1 MVSIKY
7 LLFVDFI
14 FLCMMNGCFGSDAN
28 TAENVTS
35 LRKALLKD
43 YDPYLRPR
51 RLQKN
56 PVIINATFGVNRLH
70 DLNEKERKISILG
83 YFRFTWIDEFLVWD
97 KEKHQNISDIVV
109 KTDDIWWPTIGLAN
123 PIADFETMKNT
134 YGIFQ
139 VSSSG
144 VITWSPGALFSVMCE
159 MKLQKFPFDTQTCDF
174 IFVVLGY
181 TKKDIVINANPD
193 ILCVQGTTEW
203 DILETKF
210 LELSG
215 GSNGLNIR
223 FTLRRK
229 PYFVLLTLTMPL
241 TLLSYLNIF
250 VFLIPVESGE
260 KTSYAISTF
269 LAYSI
274 YLSVMGSSLPD
285 DAESIV
291 YMTLYIEIM
300 MFLSVLIM
308 ALVIIQIRLVFYHG
322 DDRLPCCPENSVTNE
337 EETDV
342 ISIDVNDKSI
352 RKDDVS
358 SKSKKRTWSS
368 SMAMIDRILFAFFFL
383 ALCTFN
389 ILFFSLMLR

>member
-1 MVSIKY
+1 MLYIRY
-7 LLFVDFI
+7 LLIVDFI
-14 FLCMMNGCFGSDAN
+14 FLWMKGSFEGDCT

-51 RLQKN
+51 RLQED
-56 PVIINATFGVNRLH
+56 PVIINASFGVSRLH

-83 YFRFTWIDEFLVWD
+83 YFRLTWIDEFLVWD
-97 KEKHQNISDIVV
+97 KDKHQNISDIVV
-109 KTDDIWWPTIGLAN
+109 KTDDIWWPTIGLGN
-123 PIADFETMKNT
+123 PISDFETMKNT

-139 VSSSG
+139 VSFSG
-144 VITWSPGALFSVMCE
+144 VIAWSPGALFSVMCD

-174 IFVVLGY
+174 VFVILGY
-181 TKKDIVINANPD
+181 TNKDIVINANPD
-193 ILCVQGTTEW
+193 ILNVQGTTEW
-203 DILETKF
+203 DVLETKF
-210 LELSG
+210 LELPG
-215 GSNGLNIR
+215 GSNGLKIR

-229 PYFVLLTLTMPL
+229 PYFVLLTVTMPL
-241 TLLSYLNIF
+241 TLLSILNIF

-291 YMTLYIEIM
+291 YMTLYIEVM
-300 MFLSVLIM
+300 MSLSVLIM
-308 ALVIIQIRLVFYHG
+308 ALVIIQIRLIFYHG
-322 DDRLPCCPENSVTNE
+322 DDPLPCCPENSVTNE
-337 EETDV
+337 EDTDV
-342 ISIDVNDKSI
+342 ISIDLNDKSI
-352 RKDDVS
+352 RKENEP
-358 SKSKKRTWSS
+358 SKSKKRTWSN

-383 ALCTFN
+383 SLCTFN
-389 ILFFSLMLR
+389 TLFFSLMLR